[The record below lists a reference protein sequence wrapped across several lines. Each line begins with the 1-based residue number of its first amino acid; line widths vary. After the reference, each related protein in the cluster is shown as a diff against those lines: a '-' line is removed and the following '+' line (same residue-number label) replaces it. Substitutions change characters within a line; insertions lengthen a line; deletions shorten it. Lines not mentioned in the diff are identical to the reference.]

1 MSDQNKYYPRYAVW
15 ELTNRCNAKC
25 IHCGSESGECRQ
37 DELTEAE
44 ALKLCGE
51 LRELGCQHLGIIGG
65 EFFLSPHWEKVTKKL
80 MDSGV
85 GVSHLT
91 NGILLN
97 EKNLE
102 KLKNLRVGAIS
113 VSIDGIGET
122 HDYLR
127 GVPGLYDRLMINLLR
142 AKTEGFRIGIN
153 TAVSKKNL
161 SEMPELF
168 NQLTILEVNSW
179 QLQGV
184 EDFGRANKN
193 PELSM
198 TAEDFYRLAKMI
210 AEFRQETKIRIVLG
224 DNLGHFCS
232 FEPMLRQ
239 SPFTG
244 CVAGRWNVGIEAD
257 GSIRGCLSIRG
268 DENIVGNV
276 RQRSLKEIWH
286 DPESF
291 RVFRHKPLE
300 KMRGFC
306 AQCEYAQICRAGCAS
321 LAYSLTDSFYENP
334 LCLHKYEV
342 EQEISLAQEA

>member
-1 MSDQNKYYPRYAVW
+1 MSDEIKYYPRYAVW

-44 ALKLCGE
+44 ALQLCDE
-51 LRELGCQHLGIIGG
+51 LKELGCKHLGIIGG
-65 EFFLSPHWEKVTKKL
+65 EFFLSPYWEKVTKEL

-97 EKNLE
+97 EKNIQ
-102 KLKNLRVGAIS
+102 KLKELRVGAIS
-113 VSIDGIGET
+113 VSIDGIGQT

-127 GVPGLYDRLMINLLR
+127 GVPGLYDKLMVNLLR
-142 AKTEGFRIGIN
+142 AKEAGFRIGIN

-161 SEMPELF
+161 EEVSELF
-168 NQLTILEVNSW
+168 RVLTTLEVSSW

-184 EDFGRANKN
+184 EDFGRANEN

-198 TAEDFYRLAKMI
+198 TAEDFYHLAKMI
-210 AEFRQETKIRIVLG
+210 AEFRKNTKIRIVLG

-232 FEPMLRQ
+232 FEPLLRK

-268 DENIVGNV
+268 DENIVGNL
-276 RQRSLKEIWH
+276 RERSLTEIWN
-286 DPESF
+286 DPDSF
-291 RVFRHKPLE
+291 RVFREKSME
-300 KMRGFC
+300 KMTGFC
-306 AQCEYAQICRAGCAS
+306 AECEYAKICRAGCAS
-321 LAYSLTDSFYENP
+321 LAYSLTRTFYENP

-342 EQEISLAQEA
+342 EQDIPLAQNA